1 VVNDSRCLIDVYKGD
16 KMNQY
21 QILAI
26 CGMLSPIFYTL
37 MWIIGGKLKSDYSH
51 IKHDISSLFAVGAPN
66 KKLMQFF
73 IIASSVLLFV
83 FYLGLNDGLSDG
95 GSTIGPY
102 LFIIASILG
111 MLIAFF
117 FPLDEGGEM
126 TTWRGKMHL
135 ILVILMGILT
145 IGGMIALWF
154 RLKDVSGWS
163 AFATYS
169 LVSAIVALILLI
181 ISGIFIESNY
191 RGLLERLGVTPF
203 QLFYFV
209 LPLMIFLNN

>member
-1 VVNDSRCLIDVYKGD
+1 MKI
-16 KMNQY
+16 Y

-37 MWIIGGKLKSDYSH
+37 MWIIGGKLQSNYSH

-66 KKLMQFF
+66 KLLMQTF
-73 IIASSVLLFV
+73 IIISSILLLLF
-83 FYLGLNDGLSDG
+83 YIGLHNGLKYG
-95 GSTIGPY
+95 GSIIGPY

-111 MLIAFF
+111 ILIALL

-154 RLKDVSGWS
+154 RLRDVTGWS
-163 AFATYS
+163 TFATYS
-169 LVSAIVALILLI
+169 LISAIVALILLI

-209 LPLMIFLNN
+209 LSLMIFTNN